1 VEPRLI
7 RLVAVGDNVVDCYPD
22 LGVMYP
28 GGNAVNVAVHARRTG
43 AESGY
48 LGAVGTDEA
57 GRVVRDALAAE
68 GVDLS
73 LLRTVDGPN
82 AAATVRLVAGE
93 RKFTGGRE
101 GVSRFRLSP
110 ADLVRLAAADIVHT
124 GECSFLED
132 QLDELAAHARRLSF
146 DFSERPW
153 EYVEAH
159 ARHAGI
165 AILSSPSGSRDEAL
179 ALARRVRALGPATVA
194 VTLGAHGAVLVSE
207 ATEATE
213 GAGTAGAAGDA
224 RTPVGTGDR
233 AGDVLAVAEDVVV
246 WGAAEPVA
254 VVDTLGAGDAFI
266 ARLLVGL
273 ARGEDLPAL
282 AVAATAYASHACTS
296 YGAFGHE
303 APLPSTKETS

>member
-1 VEPRLI
+1 MEPRLI
-7 RLVAVGDNVVDCYPD
+7 RLVAVGDNVVDRYPD

-82 AAATVRLVAGE
+82 AFATVRLVAGE

-124 GECSFLED
+124 GECSFLEG
-132 QLDELAAHARRLSF
+132 QLDQLAAHTRRLSF

-153 EYVEAH
+153 DYVEEH

-165 AILSSPSGSRDEAL
+165 AILSSPSGSREEAL

-207 ATEATE
+207 AAEAAE
-213 GAGTAGAAGDA
+213 AARAARAAG
-224 RTPVGTGDR
+224 VLEGD
-233 AGDVLAVAEDVVV
+233 EDVVA
-246 WGAAEPVA
+246 WGAAEAVA

-273 ARGEDLPAL
+273 ARGEDLAAL

-303 APLPSTKETS
+303 APLPSTKETP

>member
-1 VEPRLI
+1 MQPRLI
-7 RLVAVGDNVVDCYPD
+7 RLVAVGDNVVDRYPD

-43 AESGY
+43 AEAGY

-82 AAATVRLVAGE
+82 AFATVRLVAGE

-124 GECSFLED
+124 GECSFLEG
-132 QLDELAAHARRLSF
+132 QLDQLAAHARRLSF

-153 EYVEAH
+153 DYVEEH

-194 VTLGAHGAVLVSE
+194 VTLGAHGAVLVS
-207 ATEATE
+207 
-213 GAGTAGAAGDA
+213 GAAG
-224 RTPVGTGDR
+224 
-233 AGDVLAVAEDVVV
+233 VLAGPGAAGGDSAAGALEGSEDMVA

-303 APLPSTKETS
+303 APLPSTKESP